1 MDKQLSDLAT
11 LVGRHLT
18 AQGKT
23 LATAE
28 SCTGGWI
35 AKTITDVPGCSAWFD
50 RGFVTY
56 CNKAK
61 QDMLGV
67 PEQTLASHGAVSEQ
81 TARAMV
87 AGALAH
93 SDADCAVAVTGIA
106 GPDGGSLDKPVGT
119 VFIAWLTR
127 GEETT
132 VVRKDFL
139 GNREQVRVE
148 TVKTALEGCLL
159 RC

>member
-1 MDKQLSDLAT
+1 MDKHLSDIAV
-11 LVGRHLT
+11 LVGRQLM

-35 AKTITDVPGCSAWFD
+35 AKTITDVPGSSAWFE
-50 RGFVTY
+50 RGFVSY

-61 QDMLGV
+61 QEMLGV
-67 PEQTLASHGAVSEQ
+67 SEQILAAHGAVSEQ

-106 GPDGGSLDKPVGT
+106 GPDGGSPDKPVGT
-119 VFIAWLTR
+119 VFIAWQTR
-127 GEETT
+127 GIEAT
-132 VVRKDFL
+132 VVRKQFSGD
-139 GNREQVRVE
+139 RQQVRLE

-159 RC
+159 TS